1 MVEYSWLDSC
11 KSYNPELFVM
21 LGAVQMSILQ
31 RCEAAAMINI
41 LHTKMKRVMRCRFSI
56 SDGNFAQNSS

>member
-1 MVEYSWLDSC
+1 
-11 KSYNPELFVM
+11 M

-41 LHTKMKRVMRCRFSI
+41 LHTKMKRVMRCRRFSI
-56 SDGNFAQNSS
+56 SDGDFAQNSS